1 MAKRLSGWK
10 RLVTNSTGVQR
21 KFPGKGATSR
31 SAHESERP
39 ASQDLHG
46 GANVRKHLATTL
58 ILFSSMISAYAQAG
72 KTDEMRRPVSRGMR
86 YAPNVGRARSTEK
99 ETGYEED

>member
-21 KFPGKGATSR
+21 KFPDKGATTR

-39 ASQDLHG
+39 ASLDLTRRRTREE
-46 GANVRKHLATTL
+46 APRYDADL
-58 ILFSSMISAYAQAG
+58 ILFDDFGLCPSGKNRSYATIEWNSNNTHGRGCSCGFAG
-72 KTDEMRRPVSRGMR
+72 P
-86 YAPNVGRARSTEK
+86 
-99 ETGYEED
+99 

>member
-39 ASQDLHG
+39 ASQDLRRRTREE
-46 GANVRKHLATTL
+46 ALRYDVDL
-58 ILFSSMISAYAQAG
+58 ILFDDFGLYPSRKNRSYANVEWNSNSTHARGCSCGFAG
-72 KTDEMRRPVSRGMR
+72 P
-86 YAPNVGRARSTEK
+86 
-99 ETGYEED
+99 